1 MSLVS
6 AQEPAEG
13 QIDSIATGDAV
24 VEITDMSGTKVRGTL
39 IDSTDTEIALSV
51 LGTGQT
57 MYIPKG
63 SVQSIEKVELT
74 LEEVK
79 EQARMVAK
87 ING

>member
-1 MSLVS
+1 
-6 AQEPAEG
+6 
-13 QIDSIATGDAV
+13 
-24 VEITDMSGTKVRGTL
+24 VRGTL